1 MPKELHTQLKGK
13 LALEGSTIS
22 AWFRDEA
29 ERKVAEKPARA
40 RRTR

>member
-1 MPKELHTQLKGK
+1 MPKDLHTQLKGK

-29 ERKVAEKPARA
+29 ERKVADKPRRRA
-40 RRTR
+40 R